1 MIKMISEQ
9 GKPVSGI
16 YEFII
21 DTESEIESLE
31 MDEHYK
37 AGSKIYCIENSKT
50 YMLNG
55 SGAWVE
61 VNFKH
66 GGGWVKPEGT
76 LDITENGNYDV
87 AQYAEAEVNVST
99 GGGDDSFA
107 KLIDRSISAAI
118 IPDGANKVGSNA
130 FSNCSS
136 LTSVT
141 IPSSVTSIDG
151 NAFYYCSSLTSM
163 TIPNSVTSIGS
174 NAFYNCSSLTSVTI
188 SSGVTSIGSNVFS
201 GCRSLTSVTIPSG
214 VTSIGNYAFSNC
226 SLLTSITVE
235 ATTPPT
241 LSSSSFSNV
250 PATASIYVP
259 AESVE
264 AYKAA
269 QYWSTR
275 AEYIQAIPSV

>member
-1 MIKMISEQ
+1 MVKMISEQ

-21 DTESEIESLE
+21 DTESEIENLE
-31 MDEHYK
+31 IDEHYK

-87 AQYAEAEVNVST
+87 AQYAEADVVVPQPSGTVSITQNGTIDVAQYANANVNVPT
-99 GGGDDSFA
+99 GGGGSV
-107 KLIDRSISAAI
+107 LIDLIERDITNI
-118 IPDGANKVGSNA
+118 DIPNGAVDIGGYA
-130 FSNCSS
+130 FYGCTSLASVTIPSSVVRINSYAFYSCTS

-141 IPSSVTSIDG
+141 IPSDVIRIGDR
-151 NAFYYCSSLTSM
+151 AFYGCTS
-163 TIPNSVTSIGS
+163 
-174 NAFYNCSSLTSVTI
+174 
-188 SSGVTSIGSNVFS
+188 
-201 GCRSLTSVTIPSG
+201 
-214 VTSIGNYAFSNC
+214 
-226 SLLTSITVE
+226 LTSITVE
-235 ATTPPT
+235 ATAPPT
-241 LSSSSFSNV
+241 LSSSSFTKV
-250 PATASIYVP
+250 PETANIYVP

-264 AYKAA
+264 TYKTWGN
-269 QYWSTR
+269 WSAR
-275 AEYIQAIPSV
+275 AEYIQAIPSA

>member
-21 DTESEIESLE
+21 DTESEIENLE
-31 MDEHYK
+31 IDEHYK

-87 AQYAEAEVNVST
+87 AQYAEASVNVPT
-99 GGGDDSFA
+99 GGGDDV
-107 KLIDRSISAAI
+107 LIDLIEGDITSINIPSGVTIIRNSAFLYCINLASVTI
-118 IPDGANKVGSNA
+118 SSSVTSIGSSA
-130 FSNCSS
+130 FSNCTS
-136 LTSVT
+136 LASVT
-141 IPSSVTSIDG
+141 IPSSVTSIG
-151 NAFYYCSSLTSM
+151 SSAFNNCTSL
-163 TIPNSVTSIGS
+163 
-174 NAFYNCSSLTSVTI
+174 ASVTI
-188 SSGVTSIGSNVFS
+188 LSGVTSIGGSAFSN
-201 GCRSLTSVTIPSG
+201 CTSLASVTIPSS
-214 VTSIGNYAFSNC
+214 VKSIGSYAFNSC
-226 SLLTSITVE
+226 TSLASVTCESL
-235 ATTPPT
+235 TPPT
-241 LSSSSFSNV
+241 ISSNTFNNV
-250 PATASIYVP
+250 PATCPIYVP
-259 AESVE
+259 AESVD

-269 QYWSTR
+269 NNWKAR
-275 AEYIQAIPSV
+275 AKYIQAIPSA